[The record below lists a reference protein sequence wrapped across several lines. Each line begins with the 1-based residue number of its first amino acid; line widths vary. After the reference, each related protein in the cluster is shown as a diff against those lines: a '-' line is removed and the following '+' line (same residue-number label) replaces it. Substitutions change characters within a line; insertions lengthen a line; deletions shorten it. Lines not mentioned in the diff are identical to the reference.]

1 MNNVVLIF
9 NVNIR
14 SPKGHQNRENGTGS
28 PQAETR
34 ENVAAPVD
42 AGPQANDFTALLTTL
57 TSEMSSLAKAVK
69 GYNEHDNSDYSSN
82 YHEMVGDE
90 DDC

>member
-1 MNNVVLIF
+1 M
-9 NVNIR
+9 
-14 SPKGHQNRENGTGS
+14 E
-28 PQAETR
+28 
-34 ENVAAPVD
+34 APVD
-42 AGPQANDFTALLTTL
+42 AGPQATALLTTL

-69 GYNEHDNSDYSSN
+69 GYNEHDNSDYPSN